1 MTSQLIQNAADSTT
15 DRTDSE
21 RFPYEGDHAGYALP
35 TATARGVL
43 RPTDTSEAIGAAGS
57 LDCPA
62 CDSETT
68 NGAGLFACT
77 DCSWEGTLR

>member
-1 MTSQLIQNAADSTT
+1 MTSQLIQTAADSTT
-15 DRTDSE
+15 DRTDNE
-21 RFPYEGDHAGYALP
+21 QFPYEGERAGFSLP
-35 TATARGVL
+35 TPTARGVL
-43 RPTDTSEAIGAAGS
+43 RPTEASGAIGTAGS
-57 LDCPA
+57 LECPA